1 MPSLANDQLLATDF
15 QWLSH
20 RCRGVGTAASSFFE
34 TKRGSGP
41 TETSFARRPNAV
53 KLVELLKAKKGL
65 KSGIAATSKRFG
77 ALGPYGSMHRKN
89 LSHHGIG
96 LVDSGDQNAYYNEP
110 YDYGYDGYHGYNG
123 YDGYDYGGYGGY
135 DGYDEY
141 GYGEDAYGAPDAYG
155 ELGRQGQGPDEAV
168 PMDMPM
174 PEGEIE
180 ALKEEQDAENL
191 QQCMARCPIWDPL
204 TAAKPEDLQHASL
217 VVLQRLARPERR
229 LAPSLRSASAAVE
242 AAGRSLERWVRK
254 RQDLARELPKMRKIM
269 MQCKTMQD
277 QRDDEQ
283 LENDLQELR
292 TKTEQAHQNAK
303 AKEQEAE
310 EAQESMVMQ
319 DIGHMQGKAD
329 RWALEQAMQ
338 EQDHR
343 DAVENSQV
351 SRAVNGYNQQG
362 ANLQQRQIEEAQKEM
377 AQMASSSLEI
387 KDVPKDAGSGATA
400 TSMEALAQSVGLEG
414 GVDPEAHHH
423 HHHHHHH
430 GDDWS
435 HGHCDQGGCWDEYGG
450 YWDHIHGGYYDEYG
464 RYWEEGFGG
473 YYDTDG
479 TYYEKEDN
487 VEGVDEMM
495 SWKEWFEKCG
505 QIRIPPSII
514 ATRRAASEAYWDFD
528 RSLAVAERAVD
539 NALTSA
545 RMKGE

>member
-1 MPSLANDQLLATDF
+1 MPFALCNHDLFPSTLNTSPNTIFGGWDYDPR
-15 QWLSH
+15 H
-20 RCRGVGTAASSFFE
+20 AA
-34 TKRGSGP
+34 GHA
-41 TETSFARRPNAV
+41 ETSLVALRRPNAV
-53 KLVELLKAKKGL
+53 KLVELLKAKKGPL

-96 LVDSGDQNAYYNEP
+96 LVDSGDQNAYYHEP
-110 YDYGYDGYHGYNG
+110 YDYGYDGYHGYHG

-135 DGYDEY
+135 DGYDQY
-141 GYGEDAYGAPDAYG
+141 GYAEDAYGAPDAYG
-155 ELGRQGQGPDEAV
+155 ELGQGPDEAV

-174 PEGEIE
+174 PEGDTE

-191 QQCMARCPIWDPL
+191 QQCMARCPVWDPL

-229 LAPSLRSASAAVE
+229 LAPSLRSASAAVD

-269 MQCKTMQD
+269 MQCKSMQD
-277 QRDDEQ
+277 KQDDEQ
-283 LENDLQELR
+283 METDLQALR
-292 TKTEQAHQNAK
+292 SKTEQAHQNAK

-319 DIGHMQGKAD
+319 DVGHMQGKAD

-343 DAVENSQV
+343 DAVENSEV
-351 SRAVNGYNQQG
+351 KRAVNGYNQQG
-362 ANLQQRQIEEAQKEM
+362 ANLQQRQMEEAQKEM
-377 AQMASSSLEI
+377 ARMASSTLEI
-387 KDVPKDAGSGATA
+387 DVPKDAGSAGLADA
-400 TSMEALAQSVGLEG
+400 ADSMLSGKFFARPQ
-414 GVDPEAHHH
+414 
-423 HHHHHHH
+423 
-430 GDDWS
+430 DWLLGS
-435 HGHCDQGGCWDEYGG
+435 YSC
-450 YWDHIHGGYYDEYG
+450 GYYDEYG
-464 RYWEEGFGG
+464 RYWEEDWGG

-479 TYYEKEDN
+479 TYYKKEDH
-487 VEGVDEMM
+487 VEAVDEMM

-539 NALTSA
+539 NALTS
-545 RMKGE
+545 